1 MHQYFVLCHRVV
13 VIVSRIVGGGIV
25 VFIITLWRNYKEEV
39 DQE

>member
-13 VIVSRIVGGGIV
+13 VIVSRVV